1 VIVDRTLAGLTARPH
16 KVRAGK
22 RRRPVLDV
30 GFRLLKRARVTV
42 EVRTPSGRVLKRL
55 RSGRMTGAGR
65 HSLRWNRRAGG
76 ERVDGAVDVVVIART
91 RLGQTGLERP
101 VRLAEP

>member
-1 VIVDRTLAGLTARPH
+1 
-16 KVRAGK
+16 
-22 RRRPVLDV
+22 
-30 GFRLLKRARVTV
+30 
-42 EVRTPSGRVLKRL
+42 
-55 RSGRMTGAGR
+55 MTGAGR